1 MESLLHDL
9 RYSLRL
15 LIRKPTFTAL
25 AIITLAL
32 GIGAN
37 TAIFSVVNS
46 VLLRPLPYPQPE
58 RLVTMRSNQSVPD
71 LDDIKA
77 QSQSFE
83 YLGGVVMQPLDYTG
97 EAEPI
102 QVQAALCNADL
113 FKALGAQAAIGR
125 VISDEEDRYGGEP
138 VVVLSHGFWQTHFA
152 GDNGVIG
159 KPIQVSGNTYTVIG
173 VMPADF
179 VMPTEVPDLW
189 GSVRVVNPVAA
200 RFRGVHFLR
209 NYLRLKPGVTLG
221 QARAEMENID
231 AWLAAQYP
239 EENKN
244 RHTVLLALQ
253 ERVVA
258 NSRSTLLVLFG
269 AVGLVLLIACA
280 NFANL
285 LLARA
290 AARRQELV
298 IRAALGAHRWRLVRQ
313 MLTESTVLSLLGGA
327 GGLVLAMWGVDLLVA
342 LKPPNLPRLASIGI
356 DGWVLAFTL
365 GVSILTGVLFGL
377 LPALNATRLEAGEA
391 LKESGRTSTGN
402 AARLR
407 ARSLLVVSE
416 IALALVLLIGAGLL
430 IKSLWRLQTVDP
442 GFNPEGLVTMR
453 LELPEARYR
462 EIPKQ
467 TQFRERVLESINAI
481 PGAQASMISE
491 LPMSGEN
498 LMHNFVIDGRTP
510 LAPGTEPELET
521 RTVAGD
527 YFRTMGIPL
536 IAGRDFG
543 PQDRDGA
550 PMVGVVNQSF
560 VREYFPNEDPIGGR
574 IAWARGNPRKWM
586 TIVGVVGDIKHYGF
600 GLPEQPAFYTSYMQL
615 DQPWKRWMYVAVKSD
630 QNAGA
635 LIGEVKSQIWKVDKA
650 IPVTK
655 LRSMP
660 EVMAAS
666 LGAQR
671 FNMTLMGIFAAV
683 ALVLAAVGIYG
694 VVSYSV
700 TQRTHEIG
708 IRMALG
714 AGSGDVLKIV
724 LRQGLTLAGLGV
736 GIGLGAALAVTRV
749 MSTLL
754 YGVSTTDPIVFAAIS
769 IVLAGVAL
777 GATFIPA
784 RRAAKVDPMIAL
796 RYE

>member
-15 LIRKPTFTAL
+15 LIKKPTFTAL

-71 LDDIKA
+71 LDDVKA
-77 QSQSFE
+77 QNQSFE

-102 QVQAALCNADL
+102 QVQAALCNGDL

-152 GDNGVIG
+152 GDAGVIG

-173 VMPADF
+173 VMRADF

-209 NYLRLKPGVTLG
+209 NYLRLKPGVTLA

-231 AWLAAQYP
+231 AWLAEQYP

-290 AARRQELV
+290 AARRHELV
-298 IRAALGAHRWRLVRQ
+298 IRAALGAGRWRLVRQ
-313 MLTESTVLSLLGGA
+313 MLTESTLLSFLGGA

-453 LELPEARYR
+453 VELPEARYR

-527 YFRTMGIPL
+527 YFHTMGIPL

-543 PQDRDGA
+543 PRDREGA
-550 PMVGVVNQSF
+550 PMVGLVNQSF
-560 VREYFPNEDPIGGR
+560 VREYFPNENPIGGR

-600 GLPEQPAFYTSYMQL
+600 GLPELPAFYTSYMQL

-714 AGSGDVLKIV
+714 AASGDVLKIV
-724 LRQGLTLAGLGV
+724 LRQGLMLAGLGV

-754 YGVSTTDPIVFAAIS
+754 YGVSTTDPIVFATIS

>member
-9 RYSLRL
+9 RYSTRL
-15 LIRKPTFTAL
+15 LIRKPAFTAL
-25 AIITLAL
+25 AVITLAL

-58 RLVTMRSNQSVPD
+58 RLLTIRSNQSVPD

-83 YLGGVVMQPLDYTG
+83 YLGGSVMQAQDYTG
-97 EAEPI
+97 EAEPL
-102 QVQAALCNADL
+102 QVQASLVNADL

-125 VISDEEDRYGGEP
+125 VISDEEDRFGGEP
-138 VVVLSHGFWQTHFA
+138 VVVLSHGFWQRHFGGDA
-152 GDNGVIG
+152 GVLG
-159 KPIQVSGNTYTVIG
+159 KPIQLSGNTYTVIG
-173 VMPADF
+173 VMSADF
-179 VMPTEVPDLW
+179 VMPTEAPDLW
-189 GSVRVVNPVAA
+189 ASVRVANPVAA

-209 NYLRLKPGVTLG
+209 NYLRLKPGVTPA
-221 QARAEMENID
+221 QAQAEMEGID
-231 AWLAAQYP
+231 GWLSEHYP

-244 RHTVLLALQ
+244 RRTVLLSLHD
-253 ERVVA
+253 RVVT
-258 NSRSTLLVLFG
+258 NSRSALLILFG

-298 IRAALGAHRWRLVRQ
+298 IRAALGAGRARLVRQ
-313 MLTESTVLSLLGGA
+313 MLTESTLLSLVGGA
-327 GGLVLAMWGVDLLVA
+327 GGLVLAMWGIDLLTA
-342 LKPPNLPRLASIGI
+342 LKPANLPRLSSIGI

-365 GVSILTGVLFGL
+365 GVSVLTGVVFGL
-377 LPALNATRLEAGEA
+377 VPALNASKLEAGEA
-391 LKESGRTSTGN
+391 LKESSRSSTGGM
-402 AARLR
+402 ARLR
-407 ARSLLVVSE
+407 ARNLLVVSE

-430 IKSLWRLQTVDP
+430 IKSLWRLRTIDP
-442 GFNPEGLVTMR
+442 GFNPEGLITMR
-453 LELPEARYR
+453 IELPEARYR

-467 TQFRERVLESINAI
+467 TQFRQRILESINSI
-481 PGAQASMISE
+481 PGTQAVMISE
-491 LPMSGEN
+491 LPMSGDS
-498 LMHNFVIDGRTP
+498 LTHNFIIDGRP
-510 LAPGTEPELET
+510 PIAPGTEPELET

-536 IAGRDFG
+536 IAGRDFTA
-543 PQDRDGA
+543 QDNADA
-550 PMVGVVNQSF
+550 PMVGLVNERF
-560 VREYFPNEDPIGGR
+560 VHEYFPNENPIGGR
-574 IAWARGNPRKWM
+574 IAWARGTPRQWM
-586 TIVGVVGDIKHYGF
+586 TIIGVVGDVKHF
-600 GLPEQPAFYTSYMQL
+600 GLNLPELPAFYGSYVQL
-615 DQPWKRWMYVAVKSD
+615 NQPWKRWMYMAVRGGQNSGVLVGQVKS
-630 QNAGA
+630 
-635 LIGEVKSQIWKVDKA
+635 EIWKVDPA
-650 IPVTK
+650 IPLTR
-655 LRSMP
+655 LRTMS
-660 EVMAAS
+660 EVMSAS
-666 LGAQR
+666 LSAQR

-714 AGSGDVLKIV
+714 AETGDVLRIV
-724 LRQGLTLAGLGV
+724 LRQGLMLAGLGV
-736 GIGLGAALAVTRV
+736 GIGLVAAFAVSRV

-754 YGVSTTDPIVFAAIS
+754 FGVSTTDPAIFAAIS
-769 IVLAGVAL
+769 LVLTGVAL
-777 GATFIPA
+777 GATLIPA
-784 RRAAKVDPMIAL
+784 RRATKVDPMIAL

>member
-1 MESLLHDL
+1 
-9 RYSLRL
+9 
-15 LIRKPTFTAL
+15 
-25 AIITLAL
+25 
-32 GIGAN
+32 
-37 TAIFSVVNS
+37 V
-46 VLLRPLPYPQPE
+46 
-58 RLVTMRSNQSVPD
+58 MR
-71 LDDIKA
+71 
-77 QSQSFE
+77 
-83 YLGGVVMQPLDYTG
+83 
-97 EAEPI
+97 
-102 QVQAALCNADL
+102 
-113 FKALGAQAAIGR
+113 
-125 VISDEEDRYGGEP
+125 
-138 VVVLSHGFWQTHFA
+138 
-152 GDNGVIG
+152 
-159 KPIQVSGNTYTVIG
+159 
-173 VMPADF
+173 ADF

-298 IRAALGAHRWRLVRQ
+298 IRAALGAGRWRLVRQ
-313 MLTESTVLSLLGGA
+313 MLTESTLLSVLGGA

-342 LKPPNLPRLASIGI
+342 LKPPNLPRLASIEI

-377 LPALNATRLEAGEA
+377 LPALSATRLEAGEA

-481 PGAQASMISE
+481 PGAQAAMISE

-527 YFRTMGIPL
+527 YFRAMGIPL

-560 VREYFPNEDPIGGR
+560 VREYFPNENPIGGR
-574 IAWARGNPRKWM
+574 IAWARANPRKWM

-600 GLPEQPAFYTSYMQL
+600 GLPELPAFYTSYMQL

-630 QNAGA
+630 QNGGA

>member
-15 LIRKPTFTAL
+15 LIKKPTFTAL

-152 GDNGVIG
+152 GDAGVIG

-173 VMPADF
+173 VMRADF

-209 NYLRLKPGVTLG
+209 NYLRLKPGVTLA
-221 QARAEMENID
+221 QARAEMENVD

-453 LELPEARYR
+453 VELPEARYR

-586 TIVGVVGDIKHYGF
+586 TIIGVVGDIKHYGF
-600 GLPEQPAFYTSYMQL
+600 GLPELPAFYTSYMQL

-630 QNAGA
+630 RNAGA

-655 LRSMP
+655 LRSMA

-724 LRQGLTLAGLGV
+724 LRQGLMLAGLGV

-754 YGVSTTDPIVFAAIS
+754 YGVSTTDPIVFGAIS

>member
-102 QVQAALCNADL
+102 QAQAALCNADL

-152 GDNGVIG
+152 GDAGVIG
-159 KPIQVSGNTYTVIG
+159 KPIQMSGNTYTVIG
-173 VMPADF
+173 VMRADF

-189 GSVRVVNPVAA
+189 GSVRVVNPLAA

-209 NYLRLKPGVTLG
+209 NYLKLKPGVTLA

-231 AWLAAQYP
+231 AWLAQQYP

-290 AARRQELV
+290 AARRHELV
-298 IRAALGAHRWRLVRQ
+298 IRAALGAGRWRLVRQ
-313 MLTESTVLSLLGGA
+313 MLTESTLLSLLGGA

-377 LPALNATRLEAGEA
+377 LPALSATRLEAGEA

-453 LELPEARYR
+453 VELPEARYR

-527 YFRTMGIPL
+527 YFHTMAIPL

-543 PQDRDGA
+543 PQDREGA
-550 PMVGVVNQSF
+550 PMVGLVNQSF

-600 GLPEQPAFYTSYMQL
+600 GLPEEPAFYTSYMQL

-630 QNAGA
+630 QNAGV

-754 YGVSTTDPIVFAAIS
+754 YGVSTTDPIVFATIS

>member
-83 YLGGVVMQPLDYTG
+83 YLGGAVMQPLDYTG
-97 EAEPI
+97 EAEPL
-102 QVQAALCNADL
+102 QVQASLCNADL

-125 VISDEEDRYGGEP
+125 VISDDEDRYGGEP
-138 VVVLSHGFWQTHFA
+138 VVVLSHGFWQSHFA
-152 GDNGVIG
+152 GDAGVIG

-173 VMPADF
+173 VMPAGF
-179 VMPTEVPDLW
+179 LMPTEVPDLW
-189 GSVRVVNPVAA
+189 GSVKVVNPVAA

-209 NYLRLKPGVTLG
+209 NYLRLKPGVTLA
-221 QARAEMENID
+221 QARAEMESID

-239 EENKN
+239 EDNKN

-298 IRAALGAHRWRLVRQ
+298 IRAALGAGRWRLVRQ
-313 MLTESTVLSLLGGA
+313 MLTESTLLSVLGGA

-356 DGWVLAFTL
+356 DGWVLAFTV

-377 LPALNATRLEAGEA
+377 LPALTVTRLQAGEA

-453 LELPEARYR
+453 VELPEARYR

-467 TQFRERVLESINAI
+467 TQFRERVLESINTI

-510 LAPGTEPELET
+510 LSPGTEPELET

-543 PQDRDGA
+543 PQDREGS

-560 VREYFPNEDPIGGR
+560 VREYFPNENPIGGR

-600 GLPEQPAFYTSYMQL
+600 GLPELPAFYTSYMQL

-655 LRSMP
+655 LRSMS

-666 LGAQR
+666 LAAQR

-683 ALVLAAVGIYG
+683 ALMLAAVGIYG

-724 LRQGLTLAGLGV
+724 LSQGLTLAGLGV

-754 YGVSTTDPIVFAAIS
+754 YGVSTTDPIVFAVIS